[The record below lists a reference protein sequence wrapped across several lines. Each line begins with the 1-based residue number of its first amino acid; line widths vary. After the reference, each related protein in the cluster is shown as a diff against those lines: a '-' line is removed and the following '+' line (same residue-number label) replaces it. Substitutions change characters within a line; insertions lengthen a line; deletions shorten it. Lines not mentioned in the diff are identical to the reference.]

1 MRGVHEQGRVPKWE
15 ALSVPLPPAGFFRTV
30 FGLGPCPKGN
40 GTEFFLELVG
50 TSVLPKGTT
59 VVPRRVGSS
68 REAVEL
74 IRRAQHGVLGQGR
87 KFMPPFRV
95 PGEDLSS
102 KTCTSRSAVDEK
114 EHSGAS
120 NSSEM
125 TRSAANSED
134 LVAE

>member
-1 MRGVHEQGRVPKWE
+1 MI
-15 ALSVPLPPAGFFRTV
+15 PAKQF

-50 TSVLPKGTT
+50 TSALPKGTT

-87 KFMPPFRV
+87 KFAKPFRA
-95 PGEDLSS
+95 PAEELSTE
-102 KTCTSRSAVDEK
+102 TCTSRSALTRYMG
-114 EHSGAS
+114 SGPS
-120 NSSEM
+120 NCSEI
-125 TRSAANSED
+125 TRSAANSEAPR
-134 LVAE
+134 LEIIPPIISNHS

>member
-1 MRGVHEQGRVPKWE
+1 MPFCQRDHR
-15 ALSVPLPPAGFFRTV
+15 LPEP
-30 FGLGPCPKGN
+30 
-40 GTEFFLELVG
+40 
-50 TSVLPKGTT
+50 
-59 VVPRRVGSS
+59 VGSS

-74 IRRAQHGVLGQGR
+74 IRRAQHGVLSQGR

-125 TRSAANSED
+125 TRSAANSEAPR
-134 LVAE
+134 LEIIPPIISNHS